1 MQGHSLKRKAGTVI
15 LAVQLLAAANFSDA
29 ESMNA
34 ADRSDWSGT
43 VGVGPMVFSSYTG
56 GTGTTTQIFPLVS
69 ANYKEMLYIDPLRAM
84 LYLGGSADKKM
95 GWGLAV
101 EPRLGFHSSDGSRL
115 AGMAMRRHSLEGG
128 PSFDWDTGVVAISV
142 SYFTDLTHSSGGTSS
157 RLYFYK
163 EAVNNERWQL
173 GANVGLDHMSTKV
186 TRYFFGIEP
195 GEVTANRPLYQPGSA
210 TNIVAGV
217 DGRYKLSQRNSIVF
231 GLQQTNLKG
240 SAANSPLVETT
251 QARVAWI
258 GLAWNL

>member
-1 MQGHSLKRKAGTVI
+1 MQGHTLKRKAGTAI
-15 LAVQLLAAANFSDA
+15 LAILLCAVANFATA
-29 ESMNA
+29 ESMNVA
-34 ADRSDWSGT
+34 GRSGWSGT
-43 VGVGPMVFSSYTG
+43 VGVGPMIFSSYTG

-69 ANYKEMLYIDPLRAM
+69 ANYKEILYVDPLRAM

-115 AGMAMRRHSLEGG
+115 AGMATRRHSLEGG

-173 GANVGLDHMSTKV
+173 GANVGVDHMSAKV
-186 TRYFFGIEP
+186 TRYFFGTEP
-195 GEVTANRPLYQPGSA
+195 GEVTASRLLYQPGSA
-210 TNIVAGV
+210 TNVVAGF
-217 DGRYKLSQRNSIVF
+217 DGRYKLNQRNSIVF
-231 GLQQTNLKG
+231 GLQETNLKG

-251 QARVAWI
+251 HATVGWI

>member
-1 MQGHSLKRKAGTVI
+1 MQGHSLKRKASTAI
-15 LAVQLLAAANFSDA
+15 LAIPLFAAANFA
-29 ESMNA
+29 IAGSMNA

-43 VGVGPMVFSSYTG
+43 VGVGPMSFSSYTG
-56 GTGTTTQIFPLVS
+56 GSGTTTQIFPLVS
-69 ANYKEMLYIDPLRAM
+69 ANYKEILYIDPLRAM

-115 AGMAMRRHSLEGG
+115 AGMATRKHSLEGG

-173 GANVGLDHMSTKV
+173 GANVGVDHMSAKV

-195 GEVTANRPLYQPGSA
+195 GEVTANRPLYQPGGA
-210 TNIVAGV
+210 TNIVAGF

-240 SAANSPLVETT
+240 SAANSPLVETR
-251 QARVAWI
+251 QARVGWI